1 MSQRCFAVHHDPIAT
16 THKTEEDPMTPR
28 RPTRLFTLFTTLLA
42 WAAVLVAAPSVQ
54 ASDDSPISKLVESWL
69 SSPHA
74 NYHSPSFTYW
84 NKEGE
89 VPKACATCH
98 SETGFRDFLGADGSA
113 ADSIEQPGVI
123 NAPIGCA
130 SCHTEA
136 AHALDSVR
144 FPSGTE
150 VGGLGSSA
158 TCTVCHQGRQSGA
171 AVTKAVG
178 TLGEDEVS
186 GELSFI
192 NIHYA
197 VAAATM
203 HGADTAS
210 GYHYPGKTYAGRFQ
224 HVPSA
229 NSCVACHDPH
239 TTKVAEDGCASCHR
253 GVESIRDIRM
263 RHADFDGDGDIRE
276 GVHGE
281 IGTLHERLYDAIKI
295 YGDAVL
301 GAPIGY
307 HKDRHP
313 YFFGD
318 MNGDGVIGDEEAVR
332 DNAYKAWTP
341 RLLKAAYNYQVVA
354 KDPAGYVHNPAYL
367 LQLLHDSLE
376 SLSAAV
382 EIDMAQFSRP

>member
-1 MSQRCFAVHHDPIAT
+1 
-16 THKTEEDPMTPR
+16 MTPR

-42 WAAVLVAAPSVQ
+42 WAAVLFAVPSVL
-54 ASDDSPISKLVESWL
+54 ASDDSPISKLVEAWL
-69 SSPHA
+69 TSPHG

-84 NKEGE
+84 NKDGE

-113 ADSIEQPGVI
+113 AGSIEKPGVI
-123 NAPIGCA
+123 NSPIGCA

-136 AHALDSVR
+136 AHALDAVR

-150 VGGLGSSA
+150 IGGLGSSA

-295 YGDAVL
+295 YGEAVL

-318 MNGDGVIGDEEAVR
+318 TNGDGVIGDEEAVR

-341 RLLKAAYNYQVVA
+341 RLLKAAYNYQVVM

-367 LQLLHDSLE
+367 LQLLYDSLE
-376 SLSAAV
+376 SLSSAV

>member
-1 MSQRCFAVHHDPIAT
+1 
-16 THKTEEDPMTPR
+16 MTPR

-42 WAAVLVAAPSVQ
+42 WAAVLVAAPSVL
-54 ASDDSPISKLVESWL
+54 ASDDSPISKLVEAWL
-69 SSPHA
+69 TSPHGS
-74 NYHSPSFTYW
+74 YHSPSFTYW
-84 NKEGE
+84 NKDGE

-98 SETGFRDFLGADGSA
+98 SETGFLDFLGTDGSA
-113 ADSIEQPGVI
+113 AGSIEQPGVI
-123 NAPIGCA
+123 NSPIGCA

-136 AHALDSVR
+136 AHALDAVR

-150 VGGLGSSA
+150 IGGLGSSA

-253 GVESIRDIRM
+253 GVASIRDIRM

-295 YGDAVL
+295 YGEAVL

-318 MNGDGVIGDEEAVR
+318 TNGDGVIGDEEAVR

-341 RLLKAAYNYQVVA
+341 RLLKAAYNYQVVM

-367 LQLLHDSLE
+367 LQLLYDSLE
-376 SLSAAV
+376 SLSSAV
-382 EIDMAQFSRP
+382 EIDMARLSRP

>member
-1 MSQRCFAVHHDPIAT
+1 
-16 THKTEEDPMTPR
+16 MTPR
-28 RPTRLFTLFTTLLA
+28 RPARSLTALASLTAFAALLFT
-42 WAAVLVAAPSVQ
+42 AVPAG
-54 ASDDSPISKLVESWL
+54 ASDGSPITKLVEAWL
-69 SSPHA
+69 SSPHG

-89 VPKACATCH
+89 VPKTCATCH
-98 SETGFRDFLGADGSA
+98 SETGFLDHLGADGSA
-113 ADSIEQPGVI
+113 AGSIEQPGVI

-130 SCHTEA
+130 TCHTDE
-136 AHALDSVR
+136 AHALNAVR
-144 FPSGTE
+144 FPSGIE

-158 TCTVCHQGRQSGA
+158 TCTVCHQGRQSGM

-178 TLGEDEVS
+178 TIGEDEVS
-186 GELSFI
+186 ADLAFI

-210 GYHYPGKTYAGRFQ
+210 GYHYPDKTYAGRFQ

-239 TTKVAEDGCASCHR
+239 TTKVAEDSCMSCHR
-253 GVESIRDIRM
+253 GVDTLRDIRM
-263 RHADFDGDGDIRE
+263 RHTDYDGDGNVRE

-281 IGTLHERLYDAIKI
+281 IGTLHERLHAAIQA
-295 YGDAVL
+295 YAGAVP

-307 HKDRHP
+307 HKGRHP
-313 YFFGD
+313 YFFRD
-318 MNGDGVIGDEEAVR
+318 ANGDGTISDDEAVR

-354 KDPAGYVHNPAYL
+354 KDPAGYVHNPGYL

-382 EIDMAQFSRP
+382 EIDMSNLSRP

>member
-1 MSQRCFAVHHDPIAT
+1 
-16 THKTEEDPMTPR
+16 MTPR
-28 RPTRLFTLFTTLLA
+28 KPARLFTLFTGLAALTALLI
-42 WAAVLVAAPSVQ
+42 APPPAQ
-54 ASDDSPISKLVESWL
+54 ASDENPITKLVEAWL
-69 SSPHA
+69 SSPHG

-98 SETGFRDFLGADGSA
+98 SEPGFLDFLGADGSA
-113 ADSIEQPGVI
+113 AGSIEHPGVI
-123 NAPIGCA
+123 NSPIGCA
-130 SCHTEA
+130 TCHTDE
-136 AHALDSVR
+136 AHALSAVH
-144 FPSGTE
+144 FPSGVE
-150 VGGLGSSA
+150 IGGLGSSA

-178 TLGEDEVS
+178 TLGEDEIS
-186 GELSFI
+186 PDLAFI

-197 VAAATM
+197 AAAATM
-203 HGADTAS
+203 HGAETAS

-239 TTKVAEDGCASCHR
+239 TTKVAEDDCMSCHR
-253 GVESIRDIRM
+253 GVETTREIRM
-263 RHADFDGDGDIRE
+263 RHTDFDGDGNVQE

-281 IGTLHERLYDAIKI
+281 IVTLHERLYAAIQA
-295 YGDAVL
+295 YAGATL
-301 GAPIGY
+301 SAPIGY

-318 MNGDGVIGDEEAVR
+318 ANGDGVISDDEAVR

-341 RLLKAAYNYQVVA
+341 RLLKAAYNYQVVM
-354 KDPAGYVHNPAYL
+354 KDPAGYVHNPTYL

-376 SLSAAV
+376 SLSSAV
-382 EIDMAQFSRP
+382 EIDMANVSRP

>member
-1 MSQRCFAVHHDPIAT
+1 
-16 THKTEEDPMTPR
+16 MTPR

>member
-1 MSQRCFAVHHDPIAT
+1 
-16 THKTEEDPMTPR
+16 MTPR
-28 RPTRLFTLFTTLLA
+28 HPARIFTALASLAAVTVLLLA
-42 WAAVLVAAPSVQ
+42 PVSAR
-54 ASDDSPISKLVESWL
+54 ASDADAIIKLVEAWL
-69 SSPHA
+69 SSPHG

-84 NKEGE
+84 NKDGE
-89 VPKACATCH
+89 VPKNCATCH
-98 SETGFRDFLGADGSA
+98 SETGFLDYLGADGSA
-113 ADSIEQPGVI
+113 KGSIEQPGVI
-123 NAPIGCA
+123 NSPIGCA
-130 SCHTEA
+130 SCHTGE
-136 AHALDSVR
+136 AHALSTVR
-144 FPSGTE
+144 FPSGVE

-178 TLGEDEVS
+178 SLGEDEVS
-186 GELSFI
+186 TELAFI

-197 VAAATM
+197 VAAGTM
-203 HGADTAS
+203 HGAETGS
-210 GYHYPGKTYAGRFQ
+210 GYHYPGKTYVGRFQ

-239 TTKVAEDGCASCHR
+239 TTKVAEDSCMTCHR

-263 RHADFDGDGDIRE
+263 RHSDFDGDGDIKE

-281 IGTLHERLYDAIKI
+281 IATLHGRLYEAIQA
-295 YGDAVL
+295 YGRDVL

-307 HKDRHP
+307 HKGRHP

-318 MNGDGVIGDEEAVR
+318 TNGDGTIGDDEAVR
-332 DNAYKAWTP
+332 DNAYKSWTP
-341 RLLKAAYNYQVVA
+341 RLLKAAYNYQVVM

-367 LQLLHDSLE
+367 LQLLHDSLD
-376 SLSAAV
+376 SLSSAV

>member
-1 MSQRCFAVHHDPIAT
+1 MTLRKPTRCFISLARLLALTVL
-16 THKTEEDPMTPR
+16 
-28 RPTRLFTLFTTLLA
+28 LFTPVSA
-42 WAAVLVAAPSVQ
+42 GANDA
-54 ASDDSPISKLVESWL
+54 SPITKLVEAWL
-69 SSPHA
+69 ASPHGD
-74 NYHSPSFTYW
+74 YHSLSFTYW

-89 VPKACATCH
+89 VPTNCATCH
-98 SETGFRDFLGADGSA
+98 SETGFLDYLGVDGSA
-113 ADSIEQPGVI
+113 KGSVEQPGVI
-123 NAPIGCA
+123 NSPVGCA
-130 SCHTEA
+130 TCHTTEA
-136 AHALDSVR
+136 NALDSVR
-144 FPSGTE
+144 FPSGVE
-150 VGGLGSSA
+150 VGELGGSA

-178 TLGEDEVS
+178 TIDEDAIS
-186 GELSFI
+186 ADLAFI

-239 TTKVAEDGCASCHR
+239 TTKVAEDSCMTCHR
-253 GVESIRDIRM
+253 GVDNIRDIRM
-263 RHADFDGDGDIRE
+263 RHSDFDGDGNIQE

-281 IGTLHERLYDAIKI
+281 ITTLHERLYAAIQA
-295 YGDAVL
+295 YSDAVL

-307 HKDRHP
+307 NMGRHP
-313 YFFGD
+313 YFFAD
-318 MNGDGVIGDEEAVR
+318 TDGDGAISDDEAVR
-332 DNAYKAWTP
+332 DNAYKAWSP

-376 SLSAAV
+376 SLAAAV
-382 EIDMAQFSRP
+382 EIDMADVSRP